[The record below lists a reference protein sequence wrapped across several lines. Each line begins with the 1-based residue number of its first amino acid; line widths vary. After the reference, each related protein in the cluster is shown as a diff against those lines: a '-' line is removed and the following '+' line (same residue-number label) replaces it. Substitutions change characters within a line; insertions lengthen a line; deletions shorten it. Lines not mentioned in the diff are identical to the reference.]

1 MSVPL
6 AKHNLLHERGKLI
19 ISLAS
24 IAAAIALTLLLLG
37 FKAGLYST
45 LTAFIDHAGADI
57 IVAQSGVE
65 GLFTSNSSLPLA
77 IHDELAN
84 AVGATEA
91 GHIAVADII
100 FTYGDTKTPVLLVGF
115 DPNTPF
121 GQPWKI
127 GEGRSVRA
135 DDEILLDSWLAQKAG
150 VTVGDEVSVL
160 DRRFRVVGLTQ
171 ETASWMSPYIFVSL
185 DAATAALRLNQ
196 TVSYHLLRLP
206 SEVDI
211 PAAVASIQQQVPGV
225 EALTP
230 DDIADA
236 DSRVLATIMDTPLN
250 VMIVIGVVIGAAVM
264 GLTAYTSVTDRMR
277 EYGVLMAIGAGG
289 GRLAW
294 LATVETLYRAV
305 LAYLL
310 GAAFAYLA
318 AWLIMANWPQ
328 FSIVIQPVTLGSA
341 AFLTLIMTGLAA
353 LFPIYRIKGIDP
365 ALVFR

>member
-1 MSVPL
+1 
-6 AKHNLLHERGKLI
+6 
-19 ISLAS
+19 
-24 IAAAIALTLLLLG
+24 
-37 FKAGLYST
+37 
-45 LTAFIDHAGADI
+45 
-57 IVAQSGVE
+57 
-65 GLFTSNSSLPLA
+65 
-77 IHDELAN
+77 
-84 AVGATEA
+84 
-91 GHIAVADII
+91 
-100 FTYGDTKTPVLLVGF
+100 
-115 DPNTPF
+115 
-121 GQPWKI
+121 
-127 GEGRSVRA
+127 
-135 DDEILLDSWLAQKAG
+135 
-150 VTVGDEVSVL
+150 
-160 DRRFRVVGLTQ
+160 
-171 ETASWMSPYIFVSL
+171 
-185 DAATAALRLNQ
+185 
-196 TVSYHLLRLP
+196 
-206 SEVDI
+206 
-211 PAAVASIQQQVPGV
+211 
-225 EALTP
+225 
-230 DDIADA
+230 
-236 DSRVLATIMDTPLN
+236 MDTPLN